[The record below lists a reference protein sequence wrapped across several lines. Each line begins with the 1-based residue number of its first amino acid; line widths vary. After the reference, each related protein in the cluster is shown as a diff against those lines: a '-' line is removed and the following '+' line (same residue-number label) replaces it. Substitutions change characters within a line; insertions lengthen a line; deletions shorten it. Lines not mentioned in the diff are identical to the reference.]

1 MSLPWWISLHKICK
15 YKHEE
20 GFGMGLNTP
29 RIISRAMAQ
38 AASCWP
44 VILETPAYFQA
55 SPYRICA
62 GQLIILVIN
71 VVIK

>member
-1 MSLPWWISLHKICK
+1 
-15 YKHEE
+15 
-20 GFGMGLNTP
+20 MGLNTP